1 MTTDRKK
8 TAKAAWDA
16 FDRLP
21 KVEAMRDAAIAD
33 AARLIDERNA
43 LARERDN
50 ALVANKILAGKL
62 AEMTSSHNN
71 DKAELVRQ
79 IAESNQ
85 SQRECCE
92 KIKTRFIDGLLV
104 GIASSGVTFVVGLI
118 THENWQAISAYIRAL
133 S

>member
-8 TAKAAWDA
+8 TAKAAWEA

-33 AARLIDERNA
+33 AARLIDERNT
-43 LARERDN
+43 LSRERDN

-62 AEMTSSHNN
+62 SEMTSSHNN
-71 DKAELVRQ
+71 DKAELVRR
-79 IAESNQ
+79 IAEGNQ
-85 SQRECCE
+85 SRREYGE
-92 KIKTRFIDGLLV
+92 KIRARFIDGLLV
-104 GIASSGVTFVVGLI
+104 GIASSGVTFVAGLI
-118 THENWQAISAYIRAL
+118 IHDNWQAILTYIRAL